1 MMGNSLNNPDATKR
15 CSLCLKKKPV
25 NEFYPDPHHSSGC
38 RSRCIECEKAVKKEK
53 TNVVQRYEGGAVV
66 PYTITKS
73 CPCKGCENEKP
84 CGILGLT
91 CKSYRIWQKGRGD
104 GFKKYPKIPDEYLDG
119 TIPGPGVI

>member
-1 MMGNSLNNPDATKR
+1 MMGNSLNNPDATKE

-25 NEFYPDPHHSSGC
+25 NEFYPDPYHSSGR

-66 PYTITKS
+66 PYTITKN
-73 CPCKGCENEKP
+73 CPCKDCENEKP

-91 CKSYRIWQKGRGD
+91 CKSYRIWQNCRGT
-104 GFKKYPKIPDEYLDG
+104 GFKKYPRIPDEYLDG